1 MRVSVLAGLTLL
13 GLTGGALTSGA
24 LIGQAWAQTSIYTGA
39 PAAPHAPGSAVPPSP
54 GELPPPPGGYPVPP
68 GYPAQPAPAPS
79 AAVPPGGMGVPGGLP
94 AGANPVTGARP
105 GNEIGTGQSLP
116 LSSQASNIDGATT
129 RSPIAPRLP
138 TPTAGDD
145 ATIRQYLMNA
155 RDALAA
161 GRTGEGQ
168 EALERAETRML
179 DRSVAPEQVRDTI
192 HGPGIED
199 VSAARRALA
208 GGNVQAALQVIDAA
222 LARR

>member
-13 GLTGGALTSGA
+13 GLTGGAL
-24 LIGQAWAQTSIYTGA
+24 AQTSVYTDA
-39 PAAPHAPGSAVPPSP
+39 PAAPRAPTSAVPPSP
-54 GELPPPPGGYPVPP
+54 GELPPPPGGYPMPP
-68 GYPAQPAPAPS
+68 GYPVQAAPAPS
-79 AAVPPGGMGVPGGLP
+79 AAMRPGPAAVP
-94 AGANPVTGARP
+94 AGANPATGARP

-116 LSSQASNIDGATT
+116 LSNQASNINGADT

-155 RDALAA
+155 RAALAS

-179 DRSVAPEQVRDTI
+179 DRSVAPEQVGNAI
-192 HGPGIED
+192 HGPGVED
-199 VSAARRALA
+199 VGAARRALA
-208 GGNVQAALQVIDAA
+208 AGDAPGAIQIIDAA